1 MINSGKCR
9 QELENT
15 LRGRFVKAL
24 QAGQR
29 WGIQAQGESLHSGLL
44 FTLKAYLSVVRPP
57 RRFRCEEVPGPTAD
71 LCSFASLSLEDL
83 ACEPH
88 STSHGSAGALFPSV
102 VEELV

>member
-1 MINSGKCR
+1 MG
-9 QELENT
+9 
-15 LRGRFVKAL
+15 
-24 QAGQR
+24 
-29 WGIQAQGESLHSGLL
+29 HSGTGRELA
-44 FTLKAYLSVVRPP
+44 FGTAFYPEGLSLSGETFSEV
-57 RRFRCEEVPGPTAD
+57 RCEEVSGPTAD